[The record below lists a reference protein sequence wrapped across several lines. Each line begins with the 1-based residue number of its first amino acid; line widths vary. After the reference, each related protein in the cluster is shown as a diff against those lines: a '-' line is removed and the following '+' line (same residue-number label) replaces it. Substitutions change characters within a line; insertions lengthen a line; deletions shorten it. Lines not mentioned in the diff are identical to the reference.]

1 MGVLTIDIFCGINM
15 TKGII
20 RVDKQM
26 FPGEMVILMA
36 TALPEDWGERV
47 LMRPMDVASE
57 YIGYLYNSLI
67 VRGFLMENGCGKY
80 SLTAKGSK
88 ALLWF
93 MREDEAGVKDV
104 IATLQQLD
112 IGAGRKMDKVE
123 KEVVGVK

>member
-1 MGVLTIDIFCGINM
+1 MGILTIVNICAINM
-15 TKGII
+15 TRGII

-36 TALPEDWGERV
+36 TTLPEDWGERL
-47 LMRPMDVASE
+47 LMRPMDIASE
-57 YIGYLYNSLI
+57 YIGYLYDSLV
-67 VRGFLMENGCGKY
+67 VRGFLMKNGYGKY

-93 MREDEAGVKDV
+93 MHEDKAGVKDA